1 MAFPTGWSS
10 KHRLTIDNTKV
21 SGSANLTNFP
31 VYLSGD
37 NFLAD
42 VFTKAAARR
51 EINANW
57 LLSDANLQGYWR
69 LESDGSDET
78 ANNYDLTE
86 VGSPSHSSAKFGNG
100 LDLGTSNSSKYS
112 YISNDL
118 GITGGTI
125 VMSAWVK
132 LTTEISAG
140 NYVFV
145 GQCDNGNKVI
155 NEIRYDYNS
164 GNRQIVFVR
173 EKAGVGVGE
182 VIYPISMGTTDTFH
196 LLYWYDG
203 TNLKGYVNGV
213 LVGTTATSG
222 NGTSIDRFDR
232 FYIGA
237 RYNQSTASLFSS
249 AIIDDVAVFNRALS
263 DYEVKALYYGTADL
277 RFSSD
282 ISGSTELASEVVFFD
297 PDNSLAEVHVKVPT
311 VSYNTDTDFYVW
323 YEASSEA
330 PYAPTAT
337 YGSQA
342 VWSDYQGVWHFEEYP
357 SVTAPQIKDSTAN
370 GNNGTSSGSMT
381 SSDLVSG
388 KIGKALDFDGTNDYI
403 DCGSGASLQLDGN
416 SFTVSMWIKLGQI
429 NRFNYPL
436 AKGGSLASNQWL
448 IIGIRE
454 NNNWTVAFWNND
466 LNVAG
471 SPSVET
477 WYHLVATYDTTTNSR
492 KLYLNGSLIGND
504 TSGSDLTNTN
514 NYSLRIGN
522 YYSDYFLGSVDEVY
536 ILNTVHSADWIATE
550 YANQNSPSTFV
561 TESSVV
567 TTVVLNSYKSLL
579 GVGR

>member
-1 MAFPTGWSS
+1 MAFPTGWNS
-10 KHRLTIDNTKV
+10 KHKLTIDRTKV
-21 SGSANLTNFP
+21 SGSSNLTNFP

-37 NFLAD
+37 NFLPD

-57 LLSDANLQGYWR
+57 LLNDANLQGYWR
-69 LESDGSDET
+69 LEADGTDS
-78 ANNYDLTE
+78 
-86 VGSPSHSSAKFGNG
+86 SPNGYNLAGTTRGAVAGKFGNG
-100 LDLGTSNSSKYS
+100 LDFERDSFDYISIADASCPNLEISGSQTWSVWIKPESLPSVGTFTVMGKRSNFGSSKAVQIS
-112 YISNDL
+112 YGAEHKPVFWVL
-118 GITGGTI
+118 GLSTSSVILDT
-125 VMSAWVK
+125 VMSVGNWYHIVGRYDS
-132 LTTEISAG
+132 TAG
-140 NYVFV
+140 TLSVFV
-145 GQCDNGNKVI
+145 NGAK
-155 NEIRYDYNS
+155 NS
-164 GNRQIVFVR
+164 V
-173 EKAGVGVGE
+173 
-182 VIYPISMGTTDTFH
+182 
-196 LLYWYDG
+196 
-203 TNLKGYVNGV
+203 
-213 LVGTTATSG
+213 ATSG
-222 NGTSIDRFDR
+222 SKNDTDGDFVIGGQAESGEYFD
-232 FYIGA
+232 G
-237 RYNQSTASLFSS
+237 
-249 AIIDDVAVFNRALS
+249 IIDDVAIFNRALS

-282 ISGSTELASEVVFFD
+282 FSGSTELASEVVFFD

-323 YEASSEA
+323 YEASTEA
-330 PYAPTAT
+330 PYAPNAT

-388 KIGKALDFDGTNDYI
+388 KIGKALDFDGTDDYI

-436 AKGGSLASNQWL
+436 AKGGSLAGNQWL
-448 IIGIRE
+448 IIGIR
-454 NNNWTVAFWNND
+454 NTNNWTVAFWAND

-492 KLYLNGSLIGND
+492 KLYLNGSLIGSD
-504 TSGSDLTNTN
+504 TSTSDLTNTN
-514 NYSLRIGN
+514 SYSLRIGN
-522 YYSDYFLGSVDEVY
+522 YYSDYFLGSVDEVH

-561 TESSVV
+561 TESVV